1 MMKASHINDQSK
13 DTNKEYMSQ
22 KSTNIGDSIP
32 IDNSVNHYE
41 LPNLAQCNLRLNLI
55 NYFDSAL

>member
-1 MMKASHINDQSK
+1 MKASQANDQSK
-13 DTNKEYMSQ
+13 EFMSQ

-41 LPNLAQCNLRLNLI
+41 LPNLA
-55 NYFDSAL
+55 